1 MELQEKGLTREEVL
15 KILEQIS
22 KDDFDWSSGRI
33 FGYVFDPGKEV
44 MGVAEEALL
53 KFYHKSGLDFTVY
66 PSALAMENDIISFAA
81 SHLGGDESVSGSF
94 TSGGTESIILA
105 VKAARDYTR
114 VKRPDIKEPEI
125 ILPITAHAAFHKA
138 AHYLGLKVVQIGVD
152 ARLKADLDQ
161 LEDAITDNTILIV
174 GSAPSYAYGVIDPIE
189 DMAAIAEKRG
199 ILFHSDACMGGFLL
213 PFFRRLGRDVPNF
226 DFRVEGVTSISM
238 DLHKYAYAPKGASVV
253 LYRSKELRKHQIFA
267 CANWTGYTMINNTVQ
282 STKSTGPLAAAWAT
296 LQFVGDD
303 GYLEFARKKLE
314 ATEKV
319 VNFVNMHPDL
329 RLVSEPDMTLVAFTS
344 DSVNIFHIIDEVNL
358 KGWYIQPILSYSGVK
373 ESIHISINLSNVYH
387 MDEFLKDLN
396 EGIEKARELP
406 SGTLLEKAQEIFSDM
421 GTTELTGEAIGKIME
436 TAGMANGKIPE
447 RFAPINE
454 VMNILPPDMREELLI
469 EFASFMFR

>member
-1 MELQEKGLTREEVL
+1 MELPKKGLTKEDILRRLDEV
-15 KILEQIS
+15 S
-22 KDDFDWSSGRI
+22 GDDFDWSSGRI

-44 MGVAEEALL
+44 MDVAEEALL

-66 PSALAMENDIISFAA
+66 PSVLTIENDIISFAA
-81 SHLGGDESVSGSF
+81 EHLGGDEDVSGSF

-105 VKAARDYTR
+105 VKTARDYT
-114 VKRPDIKEPEI
+114 KAKKPHIKEPEI

-152 ARLKADLDQ
+152 KGLKADLNQ
-161 LEDAITDNTILIV
+161 LKDAITDSTILIV
-174 GSAPSYAYGVIDPIE
+174 GSAPSYAYGVMDPIE
-189 DMAAIAEKRG
+189 DMAAIAEEKD

-213 PFFRRLGRDVPNF
+213 PYFRRLGRDVPRF
-226 DFRVEGVTSISM
+226 DFTVKGVTSISM
-238 DLHKYAYAPKGASVV
+238 DLHKYAYTPKGASVV
-253 LYRSKELRKHQIFA
+253 LYKNKELRKHQIFA

-303 GYLEFARKKLE
+303 GYLDFARKKLE
-314 ATEKV
+314 ATDKV
-319 VNFVNMHPDL
+319 IDFVNRHPDL
-329 RLVSEPDMTLVAFTS
+329 RLISQPDMTLVAFTS

-358 KGWYIQPILSYSGVK
+358 RGWYIQPILSYSGIK

-387 MDEFLKDLN
+387 MDEFLEDLDK
-396 EGIEKARELP
+396 GIEGARKLP
-406 SGTLLEKAQEIFSDM
+406 SGTLIEKAQDIFNEL
-421 GTTELTGEAIGKIME
+421 GTTELSGEAVEKIME
-436 TAGMANGKIPE
+436 TAGISGTKIPQ

-469 EFASFMFR
+469 EFASFMFK